1 MFPTIGDDFVAYQTT
16 ILVKHMA
23 SSTLLINTQI
33 QNQVWNK
40 YIITSFLWGKV
51 AG

>member
-16 ILVKHMA
+16 IPVKHMA
-23 SSTLLINTQI
+23 SSTLLINRQI
-33 QNQVWNK
+33 QNQNWKK
-40 YIITSFLWGKV
+40 YIITSFLWGEV